1 MQLGTFATAEEVV
14 LCVARSPEL
23 AAAAELAAGAPPST
37 SNEEEGTGMASVKE
51 EGIVPPLPADAVVKE
66 EAAVPPM
73 PSNARWSDAIVKD
86 ENTV

>member
-1 MQLGTFATAEEVV
+1 
-14 LCVARSPEL
+14 
-23 AAAAELAAGAPPST
+23 
-37 SNEEEGTGMASVKE
+37 MASLKE
-51 EGIVPPLPADAVVKE
+51 EGIVPPMPADAVVKE